1 MSENESHD
9 VEQEEDSIDGVDE
22 ENITLKEALQLANRL
37 KTFCLN
43 KSDAVSLL
51 LVNQLQS
58 NFEAIVGMTFVVLG
72 QWCSRDGVVVREYV
86 RDDVFIWPR
95 DRAKVVT
102 KSGFCIRVRLVSRL
116 ASNNAARTWHYSPLC
131 TIVNRKAQ
139 MSSWQRAISFNTALN
154 NIKEKR
160 DKIEEVFEEAK
171 QIAISWGVEPTLTK
185 VRKRKTT
192 KYFDELS
199 NDELLFYSEQYF
211 KTQI

>member
-1 MSENESHD
+1 M
-9 VEQEEDSIDGVDE
+9 
-22 ENITLKEALQLANRL
+22 LQ
-37 KTFCLN
+37 
-43 KSDAVSLL
+43 
-51 LVNQLQS
+51 
-58 NFEAIVGMTFVVLG
+58 
-72 QWCSRDGVVVREYV
+72 
-86 RDDVFIWPR
+86 
-95 DRAKVVT
+95 
-102 KSGFCIRVRLVSRL
+102 
-116 ASNNAARTWHYSPLC
+116 
-131 TIVNRKAQ
+131 
-139 MSSWQRAISFNTALN
+139 TALN